1 VRAARTLFGK
11 VDWMSESRPDDADK
25 ALPEVASDPLAM
37 RLLAAQRTLAA
48 LAPGAEVR
56 IRLNLRLAAICTAV
70 KTTGT
75 SGATC
80 LERLD
85 NLIAEAERARCAA
98 PKDV

>member
-1 VRAARTLFGK
+1 
-11 VDWMSESRPDDADK
+11 MSESRPDEADK
-25 ALPEVASDPLAM
+25 ALLDVASDPLAT
-37 RLLAAQRTLAA
+37 RLLAAHRVLAS

-70 KTTGT
+70 KTPGT

-85 NLIAEAERARCAA
+85 NLIAEAEQARCAA
-98 PKDV
+98 AKDV